1 MRRLLTP
8 WRWPLSTAAALLLLL
23 LLAAG
28 AARFYP
34 AGDLSRL
41 MHTLPDIHPLV
52 VMGEVTVVPD
62 SEPEPEPETEDKPE
76 TPEPEPT
83 LVNELWYNYIVTLA
97 DDETA
102 GAPRLALPPLLSG
115 TPDLSF
121 FVMPDT
127 SAASRLLWSASLQN
141 ALRGDWLR
149 EGRIGDYQRKAG
161 DFQSRKKSIFN
172 ENWLES
178 ADLR

>member
-1 MRRLLTP
+1 LRRLLTP
-8 WRWPLSTAAALLLLL
+8 WRWPLSLAAALLVLI

-41 MHTLPDIHPLV
+41 VQSVPDALPLII
-52 VMGEVTVVPD
+52 MGEVIVVPD
-62 SEPEPEPETEDKPE
+62 PEPEPDEKEEADPPE
-76 TPEPEPT
+76 SDPEPT
-83 LVNELWYNYIVTLA
+83 LVRELWRNYIVTLT
-97 DDETA
+97 DDDIA
-102 GAPRLALPPLLSG
+102 GASRLELPPLLSSM
-115 TPDLSF
+115 TDISF

-127 SAASRLLWSASLQN
+127 SAAGRLLWSASLQN

-149 EGRIGDYQRKAG
+149 DGMLGDYQRKAG

-172 ENWLES
+172 ESWLES

>member
-8 WRWPLSTAAALLLLL
+8 WRWPLSLATALLVLL
-23 LLAAG
+23 LLATG

-41 MHTLPDIHPLV
+41 VHSVPDALPLII
-52 VMGEVTVVPD
+52 MGEVIVIPD
-62 SEPEPEPETEDKPE
+62 AEPEPDVDEETEPPE
-76 TPEPEPT
+76 PEPEPT
-83 LVNELWYNYIVTLA
+83 LVRELWRNYIVTLT
-97 DDETA
+97 DDDTD
-102 GAPRLALPPLLSG
+102 GAARLELSPLLS
-115 TPDLSF
+115 DMADISF

-127 SAASRLLWSASLQN
+127 SAAARLLWSVSLQN

-149 EGRIGDYQRKAG
+149 EGMLGDYRCEAG

-172 ENWLES
+172 ESWLED